1 MKSILAAAD
10 SLKSVFTGED
20 EEEVES
26 SNPSADSIL
35 ERMPNLNPF
44 DNYRSPS
51 SPNGSK
57 SLTPGRKKTLRE
69 QGWDGVQ
76 GTHKEQKY
84 VKLQQLEQRR
94 KEAKEQAKAH
104 SGNRAETFHQLAQ
117 QLDQRIRRQHERIIE
132 AEA

>member
-1 MKSILAAAD
+1 
-10 SLKSVFTGED
+10 
-20 EEEVES
+20 
-26 SNPSADSIL
+26 
-35 ERMPNLNPF
+35 MPNLNPF
-44 DNYRSPS
+44 DNHRSPS
-51 SPNGSK
+51 TPNGSK

-69 QGWDGVQ
+69 EGWDGVQ

-104 SGNRAETFHQLAQ
+104 SGKRGETFHQLAQ
-117 QLDQRIRRQHERIIE
+117 QLDERIRRQHEKIIE